1 MSFLDLSYKIVEELI
16 SSEKVYEGST
26 VVRALN
32 VGSSEISTIF
42 WKLRVYPLIKG
53 TYTKTHWRKP
63 NDLNYSIS
71 ISSDVTTAAYFFK

>member
-42 WKLRVYPLIKG
+42 
-53 TYTKTHWRKP
+53 
-63 NDLNYSIS
+63 
-71 ISSDVTTAAYFFK
+71 